1 MPATI
6 LCAHFGVTQAF
17 FVTINPMSCRRFIAG
32 FAGIAA
38 FAAASAMLALGQ
50 QAPPA
55 SGARILL
62 LPRYIVSG
70 EHATLAVLDVNGR
83 LTPGASVAFS
93 NGDHL
98 KTDATGRALFVAP
111 LDPGVISAGITGRP
125 GRVYTTIVSRD
136 DAVSATADISAAP
149 RIASLADRFEL
160 TGHGFCGDADANS
173 ATVAGRPALVLAASP
188 TSLVILP
195 PLDLDAGEALV
206 HVKCAKQDAGPF
218 TVKFVALSL
227 EADSSPLKPGDHRTL
242 TVRVQGTTSKVSL
255 EARNLAPDVAELNG
269 GNPARTMSSGGVEN
283 VAGFA
288 LVGKKSGSFV
298 ISIHLAG
305 TSGAPRR

>member
-1 MPATI
+1 
-6 LCAHFGVTQAF
+6 
-17 FVTINPMSCRRFIAG
+17 MSYRRFIAG
-32 FAGIAA
+32 FATLAA
-38 FAAASAMLALGQ
+38 FAVLGSVLAVGQ

-55 SGARILL
+55 SSARILL
-62 LPRYIVSG
+62 LPRYIISG

-111 LDPGVISAGITGRP
+111 LNPGVISAGITGRP
-125 GRVYTTIVSRD
+125 GRVYTTIVSRS
-136 DAVSATADISAAP
+136 DAEPLATEVTTAP
-149 RIASLADRFEL
+149 RVASLADRFEL
-160 TGHGFCGDADANS
+160 AGHGFCGDADANS
-173 ATVAGRPALVLAASP
+173 VTVAGRSALILAASP
-188 TSLVILP
+188 ASLVVLP

-206 HVKCAKQDAGPF
+206 HVKCAKQDAEPF

-269 GNPARTMSSGGVEN
+269 GNPARAVSSGGVEN